1 MNKIVGSF
9 RFILALLF
17 ALACILLV
25 LFYLQWIKPEAKRK
39 IIRTWARSFINMI
52 GMRFSVEGDV
62 YKSHCLIVANHISH
76 ETRSL
81 YRQKRDRRLA
91 CIRSYR
97 QGSGYAFY
105 PEKESPFNHFRE

>member
-9 RFILALLF
+9 RFVLALLF

-62 YKSHCLIVANHISH
+62 YKSHCLIVANHISFVDIL
-76 ETRSL
+76 RSM
-81 YRQKRDRRLA
+81 
-91 CIRSYR
+91 
-97 QGSGYAFY
+97 
-105 PEKESPFNHFRE
+105 P

>member
-39 IIRTWARSFINMI
+39 IIKTWARTFIDS
-52 GMRFSVEGDV
+52 RA
-62 YKSHCLIVANHISH
+62 L
-76 ETRSL
+76 
-81 YRQKRDRRLA
+81 RLF
-91 CIRSYR
+91 C
-97 QGSGYAFY
+97 
-105 PEKESPFNHFRE
+105 